1 MQRLLIIIFNL
12 DETETASSSPISSDR
27 AAMRCDAACRAARRS
42 IRLEFDLLKEATMKK
57 TSLAV
62 FVSLLALTGTAFA
75 QASSGIT
82 ESTDPQK
89 AAEVERHAA
98 EIQSKQQASGK
109 EMTSGDSGTAKKAS
123 KRTHAKKKAK
133 KSSKAKSA
141 APENTSGSSSS
152 DSSKASGQESSS
164 GTNK

>member
-1 MQRLLIIIFNL
+1 
-12 DETETASSSPISSDR
+12 
-27 AAMRCDAACRAARRS
+27 
-42 IRLEFDLLKEATMKK
+42 MKK
-57 TSLAV
+57 ASLAV

-98 EIQSKQQASGK
+98 EIQAQQQQS
-109 EMTSGDSGTAKKAS
+109 ERTMTSGDSGTAKKAS
-123 KRTHAKKKAK
+123 KRAHAKKKAK

-141 APENTSGSSSS
+141 APAGTSGSSGS
-152 DSSKASGQESSS
+152 DTSKASGQESSA
-164 GTNK
+164 GTSK